1 MITRKPAAKR
11 KRQCELG
18 TSCPYQHEYQHQ
30 QEFGHDAAAKDDG
43 RDVKQRTKVTLAE
56 HTAGALKG
64 TGHRGRKVAVA
75 ADKRRAKRAQ
85 EMIGDQE
92 HLDGRVQD
100 VREAQ
105 RVRWVTHMQQ
115 KQGRPTGAIEGSNRG
130 QGKEVRSRA
139 TAIGKGQARPSQ
151 QSRPLSTT
159 TAIPSPSIRRCDN
172 RPEGSFIAVGEA
184 TSVVADT
191 KQAFPGDSRGRSRDE
206 KIQRQ
211 GGICVKVS
219 CDADD
224 EEQVRRNC
232 PLNPPQAQSSLPT
245 AQYSRNIRAVHPL
258 PATGIGNSVNM
269 EVVDISEAPSQQRNE
284 VGASGCWICAVC
296 TLCNDN
302 ALGLACEVCK
312 SERLC

>member
-1 MITRKPAAKR
+1 MLKLFNSWRRGKLINISRIV
-11 KRQCELG
+11 
-18 TSCPYQHEYQHQ
+18 SCVIYPTPQHEYQHQ

-191 KQAFPGDSRGRSRDE
+191 KQVCSRAVSVLGDTGFGCRDFGDGEIAQGYNSRGDYTDGKLALRFYAVSLSSNVLVASRVT
-206 KIQRQ
+206 KQ
-211 GGICVKVS
+211 
-219 CDADD
+219 
-224 EEQVRRNC
+224 
-232 PLNPPQAQSSLPT
+232 LP
-245 AQYSRNIRAVHPL
+245 
-258 PATGIGNSVNM
+258 
-269 EVVDISEAPSQQRNE
+269 
-284 VGASGCWICAVC
+284 
-296 TLCNDN
+296 
-302 ALGLACEVCK
+302 
-312 SERLC
+312 